1 MKIKSQK
8 IIGQNGKV
16 REHFVNKFNTKGL
29 IERTEFLDEHG
40 QLQFYSEFVYDSNDN
55 CILKKEFDAKN
66 EIQSSNQW
74 EFDEQNREIKFLE
87 LTAENVIWEW
97 YEKQYPNDNT
107 VIYISKDE
115 TGIINHKTIEN
126 TKTGTQERFGEDG
139 KLYATIT
146 KEYDNSGRL
155 ISSKTVNTK
164 SKVTEEN
171 RYRYS
176 GLTEIWEL
184 YIDGKFIKTE
194 EYQTDK
200 NGNQIYYVRKNDKG
214 KSLEWLK
221 REYDEYGNQVS
232 IENGFEI
239 DKPTH
244 KSTIEIEYLKNKNA
258 C

>member
-8 IIGQNGKV
+8 IIRQNGKV
-16 REHFVNKFNTKGL
+16 KENFVNKFNAKGL

-40 QLQFYSEFVYDSNDN
+40 QLKFYSEFVYDSNNN
-55 CILKKEFDAKN
+55 CILKKEYDNKN
-66 EIQSSNQW
+66 DIQSSNQW
-74 EFDEQNREIKFLE
+74 EFDELNREIKFLE

-97 YEKQYPNDNT
+97 HEKQYPNNDT

-115 TGIINHKTIEN
+115 TGTINHKTIEN
-126 TKTGTQERFGEDG
+126 NKTGTQERFEEGG
-139 KLYATIT
+139 KLYLTIT
-146 KEYDNSGRL
+146 KEYDSNGRL
-155 ISSKTVNTK
+155 INSKTVNTNN
-164 SKVTEEN
+164 KVTEEN
-171 RYRYS
+171 KYRYS
-176 GLTEIWEL
+176 GLTKIWEL

-214 KSLEWLK
+214 KSLEWVK
-221 REYDEYGNQVS
+221 REYDEFGNPVS

-244 KSTIEIEYLKNKNA
+244 KLKIEIEYLKN
-258 C
+258 